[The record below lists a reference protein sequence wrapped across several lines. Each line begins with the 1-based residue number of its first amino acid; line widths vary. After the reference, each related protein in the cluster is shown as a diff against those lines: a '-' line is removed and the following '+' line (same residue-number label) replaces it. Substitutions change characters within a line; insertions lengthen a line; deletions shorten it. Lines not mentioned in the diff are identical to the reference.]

1 MCSQLSL
8 TIVSHEYWRETV
20 LDQGKQRYSV
30 ENNLLSVISQG
41 SFGGTLKRYDQ
52 SFVLHSALQLQSG
65 SQTRKTRVTMTPE
78 KVMCTMFFSFSNEK
92 LKSGTWYTII
102 RVLVALRLILVKKD
116 KITWNSVMTK
126 TSVSFFF
133 FNSILKYPSA
143 SKLFL

>member
-1 MCSQLSL
+1 
-8 TIVSHEYWRETV
+8 
-20 LDQGKQRYSV
+20 
-30 ENNLLSVISQG
+30 
-41 SFGGTLKRYDQ
+41 
-52 SFVLHSALQLQSG
+52 
-65 SQTRKTRVTMTPE
+65 MTPE

-126 TSVSFFF
+126 TSVRFFFF